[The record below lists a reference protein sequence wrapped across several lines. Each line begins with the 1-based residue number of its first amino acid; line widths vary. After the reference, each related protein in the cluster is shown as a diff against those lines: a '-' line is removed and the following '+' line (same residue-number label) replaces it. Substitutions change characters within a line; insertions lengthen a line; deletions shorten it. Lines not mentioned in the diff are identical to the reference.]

1 MKRTISLLAAV
12 FAMLA
17 APAAG
22 KSVPAA
28 VMAPISAMLAATNA
42 DKGAELAAYY
52 ILRTPSSWTS
62 SRRTHGPARRLL
74 PSGGPA

>member
-52 ILRTPSSWTS
+52 TATPSSWTS